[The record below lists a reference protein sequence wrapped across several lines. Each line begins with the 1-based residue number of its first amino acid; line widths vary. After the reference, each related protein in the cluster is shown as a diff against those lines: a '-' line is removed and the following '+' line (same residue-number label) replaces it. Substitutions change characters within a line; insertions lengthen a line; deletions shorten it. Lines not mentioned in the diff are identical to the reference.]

1 MWEVGAKQRNRP
13 VRKWRNRSR
22 VGLFRTVFVN
32 AGGKPRVHLARNPS
46 PAYAKSGRDRF
57 DSWHFVR
64 PFSLPSVEIWR
75 GLPTHQSPER
85 TEYEGWARGF
95 AWAPTLPERGFLSQ
109 PRAAISQSETDR

>member
-13 VRKWRNRSR
+13 VRNWRNRSR

-64 PFSLPSVEIWR
+64 PFSLPSVEMWR
-75 GLPTHQSPER
+75 EIFPLQN
-85 TEYEGWARGF
+85 RGF
-95 AWAPTLPERGFLSQ
+95 TKNKSYVSVLFPCVLANTVP
-109 PRAAISQSETDR
+109 